1 MDVLHTVGRVWGA
14 WWGPFGLKGAW
25 SLRPTCWYAQ
35 WMTRRRCA
43 KVLLGPQVPEGCSRR
58 ALCFCWILGEEFCIL
73 TSPLPLHDE
82 MHQGEAL
89 RVPIWLCV
97 AVVTELVGCLAHVLV
112 WSCMMLPRFLKSGAD
127 LQAVRI
133 VRSIARNMAA
143 QHGFNMFQ
151 LALTKTAAVIFFD
164 PLCRVLGGKC
174 WKLRC
179 LTQRMSKHS
188 MWTFYTPLA
197 GCGARGGVLLV

>member
-1 MDVLHTVGRVWGA
+1 MILYDVTTIPA
-14 WWGPFGLKGAW
+14 EW
-25 SLRPTCWYAQ
+25 SRL
-35 WMTRRRCA
+35 
-43 KVLLGPQVPEGCSRR
+43 E
-58 ALCFCWILGEEFCIL
+58 
-73 TSPLPLHDE
+73 
-82 MHQGEAL
+82 
-89 RVPIWLCV
+89 
-97 AVVTELVGCLAHVLV
+97 
-112 WSCMMLPRFLKSGAD
+112 
-127 LQAVRI
+127 AVRI

-151 LALTKTAAVIFFD
+151 LALTITAAVIFFE